1 VTDRPLITA
10 IVPAFNAAR
19 FLPAAIESLRWQEY
33 APMEILVID
42 DGSTDDTAEVA
53 RSLGPDVRCVRQ
65 ANAGPSAARNHGL
78 RLARGE
84 FTGFLDADD
93 QWPREK
99 VSIQMARLLA
109 QPDLDAVLGRIQYVA
124 LPGAELPGFAFEGED
139 HTMTHV
145 HLGSGL
151 FHRRAFD
158 KVGYFD
164 ESTRFCEDVD
174 WFFRAREES
183 LRMVILRATTLCYR
197 LHDQNMTLDRSSADR
212 LLAPVFKKSL
222 DRRRL
227 KDGQVRPLP
236 RWLSYDEYWPGRAP
250 LVSAVIPAYNAQ
262 AYVAQAI
269 ESVLAQTY
277 APVEIVVVDDGS
289 DDGTERVV
297 RGFGPRV
304 RLYRQAHG
312 GPGAARNLGV
322 AKSTG
327 PLLAFLDADDLWMPD
342 KLERQVEALQQSS
355 ECGMVFG
362 MVQQFQQ
369 GGGTEPPQPGHF
381 AGTLL
386 VRREAFNK
394 VGPFAEDL
402 HVAEFIDWYARATDL
417 GLTWRLLDQVVL
429 RRRIHGENLGVRERS
444 ASSDY
449 LHVLKDA
456 LDRRRRRTDT
466 A

>member
-1 VTDRPLITA
+1 MTGWPLITA

-19 FLPAAIESLRWQEY
+19 FLPSTIDSLRWQAY
-33 APMEILVID
+33 QPLEIILID
-42 DGSTDDTAEVA
+42 DGSTDDTAKLVPQ
-53 RSLGPDVRCVRQ
+53 LGDDIRYESQ
-65 ANAGPSAARNHGL
+65 ANAGPAAARNHAL

-84 FTGFLDADD
+84 FFAFLDADD
-93 QWPREK
+93 QWPRDK
-99 VSIQMARLLA
+99 LSIQLARMLA
-109 QPDLDAVLGRIQYVA
+109 EPELDAVLGRIQYVA
-124 LPGAELPGFAFEGED
+124 LDESALPGVRFQGQDQTVAD
-139 HTMTHV
+139 V

-151 FHRRAFD
+151 FRRRAFET
-158 KVGYFD
+158 VGLFD
-164 ESTRFCEDVD
+164 ESLRFCEDVD

>member
-1 VTDRPLITA
+1 MTDRPLITA

-99 VSIQMARLLA
+99 LSIQMARLLA

-212 LLAPVFKKSL
+212 LLAAPEFMPTIDRTGLAPMLLRMVIGRCREDLSAAYRLRPGLTVWLDIGAGILANSTLVPDLKSGL
-222 DRRRL
+222 E
-227 KDGQVRPLP
+227 GA
-236 RWLSYDEYWPGRAP
+236 GIRAHQ
-250 LVSAVIPAYNAQ
+250 LV
-262 AYVAQAI
+262 
-269 ESVLAQTY
+269 LG
-277 APVEIVVVDDGS
+277 GS
-289 DDGTERVV
+289 D
-297 RGFGPRV
+297 
-304 RLYRQAHG
+304 
-312 GPGAARNLGV
+312 
-322 AKSTG
+322 S
-327 PLLAFLDADDLWMPD
+327 
-342 KLERQVEALQQSS
+342 EAL
-355 ECGMVFG
+355 
-362 MVQQFQQ
+362 
-369 GGGTEPPQPGHF
+369 
-381 AGTLL
+381 L
-386 VRREAFNK
+386 EA
-394 VGPFAEDL
+394 A
-402 HVAEFIDWYARATDL
+402 
-417 GLTWRLLDQVVL
+417 
-429 RRRIHGENLGVRERS
+429 GVRERLREVRSLGVKLALRRASEMDWRASLVADLGLS
-444 ASSDY
+444 AVEIDRRVSEALSC
-449 LHVLKDA
+449 DA
-456 LDRRRRRTDT
+456 GHSVEARAHTESWIGTIVDIARNYGVTVVASGVDTTEQGRRLRALGVGQAHGAAFAPPLSAGSYMALLARSGLDRSEP
-466 A
+466 ALQFKPVAA